1 MDLGFVARLAI
12 LLPVLVC
19 AAAGYAGPYV
29 EVRGGVSLLDDMSGA
44 GDDSAYSAE
53 LSYDPKKVL
62 GAEGGMRGILD
73 TPFGVGLA
81 LDGFRARLKGATV
94 AGTGPL
100 SPQPEAT
107 ATEGAETAPAGL
119 SADQVRALGFGFDH
133 RVTVLS
139 ANAFYDI
146 GDEDGLIVF
155 LGAGFGLAAVD
166 SDLRSGPL
174 LHVGMRYPID
184 PLGAISL
191 RATRFQ
197 ASGTHDE
204 ASGLTFDSLAVT
216 AVTLA
221 FTMDF

>member
-1 MDLGFVARLAI
+1 
-12 LLPVLVC
+12 
-19 AAAGYAGPYV
+19 
-29 EVRGGVSLLDDMSGA
+29 
-44 GDDSAYSAE
+44 
-53 LSYDPKKVL
+53 
-62 GAEGGMRGILD
+62 MRGILD

-81 LDGFRARLKGATV
+81 LDGFRARLKGATI
-94 AGTGPL
+94 AGTGAL
-100 SPQPEAT
+100 SPPPEAP
-107 ATEGAETAPAGL
+107 ATEDATAAPVGL
-119 SADQVRALGFGFDH
+119 SPDQVRALGFGFDD

-146 GDEDGLIVF
+146 GDEDGLIIY

-174 LHVGMRYPID
+174 LHLGMRYPID

-197 ASGTHDE
+197 TSGTHDV
-204 ASGLTFDSLAVT
+204 ATGLEFDRLAVN

-221 FTMDF
+221 FTVDF